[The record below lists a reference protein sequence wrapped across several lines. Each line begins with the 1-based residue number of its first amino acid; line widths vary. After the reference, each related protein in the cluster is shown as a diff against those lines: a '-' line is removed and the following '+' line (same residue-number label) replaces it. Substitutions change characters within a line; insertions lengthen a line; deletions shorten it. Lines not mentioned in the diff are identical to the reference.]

1 MTRAFKIGVAGS
13 HSTGKTTLVGALR
26 DRIVSMG
33 LTVGLVDDLARR
45 ARDLGFPILRE
56 HTFESTLW
64 IMAECMRQEA
74 EQSLCCDVILVD
86 RPVLDA
92 LGYLKAALAVSGRK
106 IEPVRLQAL
115 ERIADAHA
123 RDYDVLVVTK
133 LDPLVPLGPG
143 RDDDPVFREA
153 ASSSVAKLI
162 DSARPDALRMTSSNS
177 AEVIET
183 ILAKI
188 DARL

>member
-1 MTRAFKIGVAGS
+1 LKRPFKIGVAGS

-26 DRIVSMG
+26 DRIVSRN
-33 LTVGLVDDLARR
+33 LRVGRVDDLAGR

-74 EQSLCCDVILVD
+74 ERSLCCDIILVD

-92 LGYLKAALAVSGRK
+92 LGYLKAALAVSGRV
-106 IEPVRLQAL
+106 IEPGRLQAL
-115 ERIADAHA
+115 ERIAYAHA
-123 RDYDVLVVTK
+123 RDYDVLVVTI
-133 LDPLVPLGPG
+133 LDPSIPLGPG
-143 RDDDPVFREA
+143 RDDDPVFRVA
-153 ASSSVAKLI
+153 ASKAVAGLI
-162 DSARPDALRMTSSNS
+162 DEARPDALRVTSGNS

-183 ILAKI
+183 VLGAI